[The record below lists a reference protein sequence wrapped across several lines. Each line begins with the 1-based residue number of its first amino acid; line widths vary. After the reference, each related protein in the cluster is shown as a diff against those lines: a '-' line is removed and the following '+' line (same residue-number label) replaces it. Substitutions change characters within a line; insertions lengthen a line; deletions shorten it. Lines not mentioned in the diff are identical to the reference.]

1 MHITK
6 ITSTIVAGV
15 ILTLPT
21 DLMAYKRD
29 KNIIKITHSNRKD
42 PFSVEEELASFKLP
56 EGFVIELVAS
66 EENGVINP
74 IDLTFD
80 DAGRLWTQTAEMY
93 PMDPFGNTPN
103 RTIRA
108 KVGNPNDKLW
118 KQPEY
123 LRLKRLYKLEERG
136 TDRIL
141 LIDDPTKKVEGEI
154 PVVAEGLTMPQSIL
168 PYKNGVYVAHGS
180 EMLYMEDADGDGKF
194 EKPKTVLTGFSFI
207 DSHTMSH
214 TLVRGPGGWIHF
226 SHGAM
231 NLGEVT
237 AVASGEKQQI
247 NYSKIARFSLDGK
260 KIELVSSGL
269 NNIWGFQL
277 RADGQW
283 YGTEANDKSHS
294 VVPMEPGTG
303 FLGIG
308 NDKIRSYQPM
318 VPVVHPFRVG
328 GTGIS
333 GLAFSDDD
341 ANTFP
346 EEWRNVAFLANPITN
361 TINTVRVE
369 RDADGNIVGTHL
381 DDLLK
386 SSDEWFRPVNIE
398 FGPDGCLYIAD
409 WYNKIVSHNE
419 LPRTDPTRDKSH
431 GRIWRIRHE
440 SQKPI
445 DVPNLIETKDEDLA
459 KHLLGPTRWEKR
471 AAWHQIA
478 DRQVKSLLP
487 EIKKIAADTNNTVS
501 TRVHAIWAF
510 ESLGEFDE
518 AFVAPLLRDE
528 NHNIRREAIRSL
540 ASFELSAGTVVKLL
554 QPLVEDKNC
563 MVRSQVIRTLEEVQ
577 IDDPAIVELIVS
589 TIKPDIPGNSLGGA
603 YERSFERYLARKA
616 LETYP
621 ETLSAFLNSDKAI
634 EYPVGSLLWAS
645 QAMGAKDTSKVFAK
659 FWKMRGDEA
668 MDDETFVSVVA
679 LLKDKNILK
688 VVEPDFKNPKNF
700 SSLLKLAV
708 DNQSRVDSRNLAAV
722 MTPAL
727 KAGIKSESA
736 EGQALTMQVAAM
748 IKSQAISKEVKAI
761 AASTNDAG
769 LIDAALPVLALDAKA
784 NEKLYKELAQ
794 KQSLPFMARLKVM
807 DALNRVNGKEGTAVL
822 EDTLKAESSADK
834 ASVAKLFSQSAA
846 GAKTLMHLYANKLIA
861 ASDFDL
867 SSAERVR
874 AYLKKDKNANDV
886 FAAAK
891 KAEDERV
898 AKLDAKVDQFMKAAQ
913 TLKGNPAVGQALFGS
928 CLTCHAVGD
937 QGYDIA
943 PALDGSATR
952 ELHALI
958 TAIVKP
964 DVAVEGGYN
973 LHRVTRKD
981 GTVVEGYLYQD
992 NDFGMTIA
1000 QRGNQKTFIPKSDIK
1015 SEGSVTGKS
1024 FMPSEFDQW
1033 QDQMMVDLISYIK
1046 TLN

>member
-1 MHITK
+1 MHIIK

-15 ILTLPT
+15 ALTAPT
-21 DLMAYKRD
+21 NLMAYARD
-29 KNIIKITHSNRKD
+29 KDYIKITHSERKD
-42 PFSVEEELASFKLP
+42 PFSVEKELASFTLP

-93 PMDPFGNTPN
+93 PMDPFGNTAN

-108 KVGNPNDKLW
+108 KMGKPDDKLW
-118 KQPEY
+118 QQPEY
-123 LRLKRLYKLEERG
+123 LKLKALYKLEQRG

-141 LIDDPTKKVEGEI
+141 LIDDPTKQVEGEI
-154 PVVAEGLTMPQSIL
+154 PIVAEGLTMPQSIL
-168 PYKNGVYVAHGS
+168 PYKNGVFVAHGS
-180 EMLYMEDADGDGKF
+180 EMLYIEDDNNDGIYD
-194 EKPKTVLTGFSFI
+194 KPKTVLSGFSFI
-207 DSHTMSH
+207 DTHTMSH
-214 TLVRGPGGWIHF
+214 TLVRGPGGWVHF

-231 NLGEVT
+231 NMGEVT
-237 AVASGEKQQI
+237 AAASGNKEQI
-247 NYSKIARFSLDGK
+247 NYSKIARFSLDGENL
-260 KIELVSSGL
+260 ELVSSGL

-308 NDKIRSYQPM
+308 NDKLRSYQPM

-341 ANTFP
+341 TNTFP
-346 EEWRNVAFLANPITN
+346 EEWQNVAFLANPITN
-361 TINTVRVE
+361 TINTVRVD
-369 RDADGNIVGTHL
+369 RDAEGNIVGTHL
-381 DDLLK
+381 EDLLK
-386 SSDEWFRPVNIE
+386 SDDEWFRPVNIE

-419 LPRTDPTRDKSH
+419 LPRTDPTRDKTH

-440 SQKPI
+440 SQKPLN
-445 DVPNLIETKDEDLA
+445 VPNLIEAEDVDLA
-459 KHLLGPTRWEKR
+459 QHLLGPTRWEKR

-478 DRQVKSLLP
+478 DRQVKSALP
-487 EIKKIAADTNNTVS
+487 EIKKIASDTNNTIGS
-501 TRVHAIWAF
+501 RIHAIWAF
-510 ESLGEFDE
+510 ESLAEFDE
-518 AFVAPLLRDE
+518 AFVAQLLQDE
-528 NHNIRREAIRSL
+528 DHNVRREAIRAL
-540 ASFELSAGTVVKLL
+540 ASFDLEASTVVNLL
-554 QPLVEDKNC
+554 QPLVEDDHTL
-563 MVRSQVIRTLEEVQ
+563 VRSQVLRTLEEVQ
-577 IDDPAIVELIVS
+577 IDELAIVELLVS
-589 TIKPDIPGNSLGGA
+589 TIKADIPGNALGGA

-621 ETLSAFLNSDKAI
+621 ETLSTFLNSDKAMD
-634 EYPVGSLLWAS
+634 YSVGSLLWAS
-645 QAMGAKDTSKVFAK
+645 QAMGAQGSGDVFAK
-659 FWKMRGDEA
+659 FWKMRGDTK

-688 VVEPDFKNPKNF
+688 VVAPDFNNPKNF
-700 SSLLKLAV
+700 ANLLKLTV
-708 DNQSRVDSRNLAAV
+708 DNQSRIDAKNLAGV
-722 MTPAL
+722 LTPAL
-727 KAGIKSESA
+727 KAGIESQSV
-736 EGQALTMQVAAM
+736 EGQVLTMNVAAM
-748 IKSQAISKEVKAI
+748 VKSKVISKEVKSIVAKT
-761 AASTNDAG
+761 SDSS

-784 NEKLYKELAQ
+784 NAKLYAELAL
-794 KQSLPFMARLKVM
+794 KTGLSFPIRLKAI
-807 DALNRVNGKEGTAVL
+807 DALIRVNPKEGDKILV
-822 EDTLKAESSADK
+822 DTLKAEPNVDK
-834 ASVAKLFSQSAA
+834 ASVVRILSQSAV
-846 GAKTLMHLYANKLIA
+846 GSKNLMSLYANKLITNT
-861 ASDFDL
+861 DFDL
-867 SSAERVR
+867 YSAQRVQG
-874 AYLKKDKNANDV
+874 YMKKDKNAKVV

-891 KAEDERV
+891 KVEAARV
-898 AKLDAKVDQFMKAAQ
+898 AQLDAKVDQFMKAAQ

-943 PALDGSATR
+943 PALDGSASR

-958 TAIVKP
+958 TAVVKP

-1000 QRGNQKTFIPKSDIK
+1000 QRGNQKTFIPKADIK
-1015 SEGSVTGKS
+1015 SDGPVNGRS